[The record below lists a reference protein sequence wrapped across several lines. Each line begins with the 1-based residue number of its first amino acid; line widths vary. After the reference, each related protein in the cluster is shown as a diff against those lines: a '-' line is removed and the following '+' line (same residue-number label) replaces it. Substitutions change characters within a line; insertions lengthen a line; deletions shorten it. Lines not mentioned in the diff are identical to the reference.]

1 MRFKLGDRVRVT
13 GISCKS
19 HTSNNETV
27 WEESLLP
34 TPEEGII
41 VGHRVMKSGKIE
53 TYSEHLELFQSYT
66 FTIFHPTQQHIAWL
80 VAVDIRKN
88 HLICFDNQVELL

>member
-13 GISCKS
+13 GISRKS

-41 VGHRVMKSGKIE
+41 VGHRVMKSGEIK
-53 TYSEHLELFQSYT
+53 TYTEDSELFQSYT
-66 FTIFHPTQQHIAWL
+66 VTTFYTARQLNLTRCICWPL
-80 VAVDIRKN
+80 DITT
-88 HLICFDNQVELL
+88 HSML